1 MPAGYRFLVLI
12 AFMFGVSGVTSAVAA
27 QEDDGRIVITEQDIA
42 AMKAVRMADVL
53 NQAPGLKAGD
63 ASVAM

>member
-1 MPAGYRFLVLI
+1 
-12 AFMFGVSGVTSAVAA
+12 MFGVSGVTSAVAA